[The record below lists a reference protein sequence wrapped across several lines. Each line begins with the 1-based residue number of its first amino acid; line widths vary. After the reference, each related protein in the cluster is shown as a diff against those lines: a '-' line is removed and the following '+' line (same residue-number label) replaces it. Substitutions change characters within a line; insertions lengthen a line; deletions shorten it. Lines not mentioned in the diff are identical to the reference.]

1 MKTQHPS
8 RRGSVYV
15 LVIIAMAIAGAAV
28 ISSLEI
34 ANARNSEAAFV
45 TESAQARHYAHTAIE
60 HGFAVIAKDPTWR
73 WSRGDGYWEKDVV
86 TDRGTLDL
94 SVTGI
99 NGNALSQ
106 DAWDSATLT
115 GVGRVNDSRS
125 MIEVQIGIQGEG
137 VPNVGEVVF
146 SNTGLAIWPF
156 EGDSSQV
163 KAEQVQ
169 GNLAVIT
176 DGSSPFH
183 TSAIPGLGASTA
195 PWFSDSSYAK
205 MGIGTGY
212 ESIRTI
218 SFWFWAE
225 SIESYQGLVVRDA
238 LSAAKGSWAL
248 HINSGMLTAMVKTG
262 SWYVDVDVAVQAKR
276 WYHVAFTLEDGAIVL
291 YLNGVDSARQ
301 SLSTIGYWDASSN
314 AENIYVGISHSFSF
328 PGSATVSR
336 PFTGSICQVVLMG
349 EPLSAI
355 EVQQLYDGYPAPAQ
369 YKVLID
375 TWNRVSD

>member
-1 MKTQHPS
+1 MKTQLPS

-34 ANARNSEAAFV
+34 ANARNAEAAFV
-45 TESAQARHYAHTAIE
+45 TESAQARHYAHSAIE

-73 WSRGDGYWEKDVV
+73 WSRGDGYWEQDVV

-99 NGNALSQ
+99 NGNTLSQ
-106 DAWDSATLT
+106 DAWDSATLR
-115 GVGRVNDSRS
+115 GIGRVNDSRS

-137 VPNVGEVVF
+137 VPEVGEVIF

-156 EGDSSQV
+156 EGDLSRV
-163 KAEQVQ
+163 TTEQVQ

-176 DGSSPFH
+176 NGSSPFR
-183 TSAIPGLGASTA
+183 TSAVPGLGASTA
-195 PWFSDSSYAK
+195 PWFSGGSYMT
-205 MGIGTGY
+205 MGIGAGY

-225 SIESYQGLVVRDA
+225 SVEPNQGLVGRDA
-238 LSAAKGSWAL
+238 LGVARGSWAF
-248 HINSGMLTAMVKTG
+248 HINSGTLTAIVKTG
-262 SWYVDVDVAVQAKR
+262 SWYTDADVAVQPKR
-276 WYHVAFTLEDGAIVL
+276 WNHVVLSLGDSAGVL
-291 YLNGVDSARQ
+291 YLNGVEAARTSSPSA
-301 SLSTIGYWDASSN
+301 GYWDASSN
-314 AENIYVGISHSFSF
+314 TEQIYVGISHSYSF

-336 PFTGSICQVVLMG
+336 PFTGTICQVVLMG
-349 EPLSAI
+349 EPLDNDDV
-355 EVQQLYDGYPAPAQ
+355 ENLYNGYPAPAQ
-369 YKVLID
+369 YKILID